1 MCLEKL
7 YLYTY
12 DPLPVLLLICSHLR
26 LCLVPGGLIEGLD
39 LDCPGGA
46 GEELRVEA
54 VAGGV
59 VRLEPGE
66 GDQVPCGCNMKGV
79 SQWTL

>member
-1 MCLEKL
+1 MF
-7 YLYTY
+7 
-12 DPLPVLLLICSHLR
+12 LICSNLWF
-26 LCLVPGGLIEGLD
+26 CLVPGCLIEGLD
-39 LDCPGGA
+39 LDCPGVA

-66 GDQVPCGCNMKGV
+66 GDQVPCGWN
-79 SQWTL
+79 